1 MCHTG
6 LRSEARRPLPGSIF
20 NFAFAQD
27 LHRKA
32 VTSDRAAAALL
43 CSLASR
49 CRWISVRRVPCRLAG
64 LASAAVVSAR
74 LTAAPASRMRGI
86 VTRVICADLAV
97 PRVDLTRA
105 TMRLNEPVTND
116 EYVLPD
122 GEVIITRTDVHGR
135 ITYANQAFL
144 TSSEFPLHEC
154 MGQPQNLV
162 RHPDI
167 PQAAFADLWRT
178 IRGGKAWTGILKN
191 RRKNGGFY
199 WVRANVT
206 PMFEG
211 ERTVGYMSVRVKPT
225 AQEIAAADTL
235 YRDMRQGRMPHIRF
249 REGEIVDVR
258 WMGRIKSALHL
269 PLVGGT
275 WLVLGIIMA
284 LFATMLGLHVAQ
296 VPVHSPI
303 MWGAALLGILT
314 AIFNAVYVTRGLAAP
329 MRMASDVA
337 VRIIGGEINREFPDS
352 GDLDTR
358 RLMRLLNQM
367 NAKLLGVVKDT
378 RIGVDEVSSGVKH
391 IVEANEELSG
401 RTNAHAAGLEET
413 ASSMEEMTA
422 AVKQN
427 ADNAAQANQ
436 LTVRASEVTQRGQEV
451 VREVVQTMS
460 SIAATSRKI
469 ADILGLID
477 SIAFQTNLLAL
488 NAAVEA
494 ARAGDQGRGFAVV
507 AQEVRALALRS
518 ATSAGEIRE
527 LINESLVRVE
537 NGTDLVAEAGAT
549 MDEVVSS
556 VKHVADIMGEI
567 MSSSRE
573 QSAGIEQINQ
583 AVADMD
589 QITQEDA
596 AMAQRV
602 IGIAGT
608 LRQQS
613 NRVLEA
619 INAFS
624 HQVQAQDANVVAI
637 RRAAPPS
644 RAAGRL
650 RRSA

>member
-1 MCHTG
+1 
-6 LRSEARRPLPGSIF
+6 
-20 NFAFAQD
+20 
-27 LHRKA
+27 
-32 VTSDRAAAALL
+32 
-43 CSLASR
+43 
-49 CRWISVRRVPCRLAG
+49 
-64 LASAAVVSAR
+64 
-74 LTAAPASRMRGI
+74 
-86 VTRVICADLAV
+86 
-97 PRVDLTRA
+97 
-105 TMRLNEPVTND
+105 MRLNEPITND

-122 GEVIITRTDVHGR
+122 GDVIITRTDVHGR

-144 TSSEFPLHEC
+144 ASSGFPLDEC
-154 MGQPQNLV
+154 VGQPQNMV
-162 RHPDI
+162 RHPDM
-167 PQAAFADLWRT
+167 PRAAFADLWRT
-178 IRGGKAWTGILKN
+178 IRSGKAWTGMIKN
-191 RRKNGGFY
+191 RRKDGGFY
-199 WVRANVT
+199 WVRANIT

-211 ERTVGYMSVRVKPT
+211 ERTVGYMSVRVKPS
-225 AQEIAAADTL
+225 AQEIAAADAL
-235 YRDMRQGRMPHIRF
+235 YRDMRQGRVPHLQF
-249 REGEIVDVR
+249 REGDIVDTR
-258 WMGRIKSALHL
+258 WIGRIKSVLQL
-269 PLVGGT
+269 PLIGGT
-275 WLVLGIIMA
+275 WLVLGAIVA
-284 LFATMLGLHVAQ
+284 LFVVMLGLHIAQ
-296 VPVHSPI
+296 VPVHSP
-303 MWGAALLGILT
+303 MVWTVALLGIST
-314 AIFNAVYVTRGLAAP
+314 AIFNAIYVTRKLALP
-329 MRMASDVA
+329 MRTAGDIA

-352 GDLDTR
+352 DDLDTR

-378 RIGVDEVSSGVKH
+378 RLGIDEVSSGVAH

-422 AVKQN
+422 TVKQN
-427 ADNAAQANQ
+427 ADNAAQAND
-436 LTVRASEVTQRGQEV
+436 LTARASQVTQRGQEV
-451 VREVVQTMS
+451 VREVVETMS
-460 SIAATSRKI
+460 SIATTSRKI

-518 ATSAGEIRE
+518 ANSAGEIRE
-527 LINESLVRVE
+527 LINESLMCVE
-537 NGTDLVAEAGAT
+537 NGTHLVAEAGAT
-549 MDEVVSS
+549 MDEVVTS

-583 AVADMD
+583 AVTDMD

-608 LRQQS
+608 LRWQS

-624 HQVQAQDANVVAI
+624 HQVQSQRANVVSI
-637 RRAAPPS
+637 RSATPS
-644 RAAGRL
+644 PRTADRL

>member
-1 MCHTG
+1 
-6 LRSEARRPLPGSIF
+6 
-20 NFAFAQD
+20 
-27 LHRKA
+27 
-32 VTSDRAAAALL
+32 
-43 CSLASR
+43 
-49 CRWISVRRVPCRLAG
+49 
-64 LASAAVVSAR
+64 
-74 LTAAPASRMRGI
+74 
-86 VTRVICADLAV
+86 
-97 PRVDLTRA
+97 
-105 TMRLNEPVTND
+105 MRLNEPVTND

-122 GEVIITRTDVHGR
+122 DEVIITRTDVGGR

-144 TSSEFPLHEC
+144 TSSGFSLDEC

-167 PQAAFADLWRT
+167 PRAAFADLWRT
-178 IRGGKAWTGILKN
+178 IRGGKAWTGIIKN
-191 RRKNGGFY
+191 RRKSGGFY

-206 PMFEG
+206 PILES
-211 ERTVGYMSVRVKPT
+211 ERIVGYMSVRVRPL
-225 AQEIAAADTL
+225 AQEIAAADAL
-235 YRDMRQGRMPHIRF
+235 YRDMRQGRVPHIRL
-249 REGEIVDVR
+249 REGEVVDMR
-258 WMGRIKSALHL
+258 WIGRIKTALRL
-269 PLVGGT
+269 PLIGGT
-275 WLVLGIIMA
+275 WLVLGAIMA
-284 LFATMLGLHVAQ
+284 LFVAMLGLHVAQ

-303 MWGAALLGILT
+303 VWGVALLGILT
-314 AIFNAVYVTRGLAAP
+314 AIFNAAYVTRRLAAP
-329 MRMASDVA
+329 MRLAGEVA

-367 NAKLLGVVKDT
+367 NAKLLGVIKDT
-378 RIGVDEVSSGVKH
+378 RLGVDEVRSGVEE
-391 IVEANEELSG
+391 IVNANEELSG

-422 AVKQN
+422 TVRQN

-436 LTVRASEVTQRGQEV
+436 LTARASQVTQRGQEAV
-451 VREVVQTMS
+451 SEVVQTMS
-460 SIAATSRKI
+460 GIAIASRKI

-518 ATSAGEIRE
+518 ANSAKDIRE
-527 LINESLVRVE
+527 LINESLMRVE
-537 NGTDLVAEAGAT
+537 NGTQLVAEAGAT

-573 QSAGIEQINQ
+573 QSAGIDQINQ
-583 AVADMD
+583 AVTNMD

-619 INAFS
+619 ISAFGLQQTHS
-624 HQVQAQDANVVAI
+624 REANIVAI
-637 RRAAPPS
+637 RPAAPLRPTN
-644 RAAGRL
+644 RRL